1 MGALGPLQIDFSL
14 DLVRAKNA
22 FPCLWLDTDLPAQT
36 TYLKELS
43 RHNQSMDRA
52 NDAGGVHESVPLLM
66 TFLRQIPLMAVL
78 YE

>member
-22 FPCLWLDTDLPAQT
+22 FPCLLLDTDLPAQT

-43 RHNQSMDRA
+43 RQNQLMGRA
-52 NDAGGVHESVPLLM
+52 HDVRGIHESVPLLM
-66 TFLRQIPLMAVL
+66 TFLRQIPLMEVL
-78 YE
+78 CE